1 MSQNGAYQ
9 KGDSLTT
16 LKIIKGYTIIKR
28 LFDIASS
35 LMGLLIL
42 SPLLLLTS
50 IFVGIS
56 MGRPILFK
64 QARPGKGGIPFSI
77 YKFRT
82 MTEAIDQAGNPL
94 PDTERLTFVGKVL
107 RTTSIDELPEL
118 INVLKGDMSL
128 VGPRPLLMEY
138 LPLYNKEQ
146 ARRHDV
152 RPGITGLAQIK
163 GRNAIDWDEKF
174 KYDIF
179 YIDNQSLTLD
189 LKILLGT
196 LTSVIAIK
204 GINRGDGSPML
215 KFTGNKPFKTNVGKK

>member
-1 MSQNGAYQ
+1 
-9 KGDSLTT
+9 
-16 LKIIKGYTIIKR
+16 
-28 LFDIASS
+28 
-35 LMGLLIL
+35 MGLLIL

-64 QARPGKGGIPFSI
+64 QERPGFGGNPFSI

-82 MTEAIDQAGNPL
+82 MTEAIDKTGNLL

-138 LPLYNKEQ
+138 LPLYSKEQ

-196 LTSVIAIK
+196 LISVIAIK
-204 GINRGDGSPML
+204 GINRGDGSPMP
-215 KFTGNKPFKTNVGKK
+215 KFTGNKPFKTNVGIK